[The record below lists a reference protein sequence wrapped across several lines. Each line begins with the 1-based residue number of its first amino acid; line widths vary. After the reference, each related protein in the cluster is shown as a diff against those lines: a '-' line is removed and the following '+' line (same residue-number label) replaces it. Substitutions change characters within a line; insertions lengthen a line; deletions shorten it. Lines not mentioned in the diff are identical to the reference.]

1 MAIVGPPNAG
11 KSTLANAL
19 LGRPVSIT
27 SEQAGTTRDWVDVR
41 AIFAA
46 PNAGGG
52 PDVQVPVILID
63 TAGIRETPD
72 PLEQASIARTH
83 RQAAA
88 ADVVIYLIDGASNAS
103 DEAAL
108 APLAHRPMVLG
119 CNKCDLPAGKIPV
132 GPGGR
137 PSPYSISAKSHL
149 GLDVLMTAV
158 IEQLDLGVVES
169 EPFAFTARQD
179 EGLTELS
186 LCNDPAHLQ

>member
-27 SEQAGTTRDWVDVR
+27 SQPGRHDPPTGSTTR

-88 ADVVIYLIDGASNAS
+88 ADVVIYLIDGTSNAS
-103 DEAAL
+103 GTKRLWHRSPIAQWCSAATNATLPAAQIPSAL
-108 APLAHRPMVLG
+108 AAHHPLL
-119 CNKCDLPAGKIPV
+119 
-132 GPGGR
+132 
-137 PSPYSISAKSHL
+137 ISAKSHL
-149 GLDVLMTAV
+149 GLEV
-158 IEQLDLGVVES
+158 IDDRCDRTTRPGRGGGRTLRLH
-169 EPFAFTARQD
+169 R
-179 EGLTELS
+179 
-186 LCNDPAHLQ
+186 